1 MQLACWNFHTLEKPE
16 TKRERERERSLQ
28 DFGGFEQRGGGTK
41 GKQEGA
47 DNVSRASCALCRLFC
62 PFLILFPTRHTSAD
76 SAEKRSWRD
85 PEGIPAVESMDA
97 KDSLPDT
104 HTLSLPLSLSLS
116 LCACLF
122 LRRNR
127 AVFAFIFDYLAR
139 SPLFFVSRL
148 LFPLFLSFNLRL
160 DCRLHIVPSLPFTG
174 LFLTSVH
181 FLSHPYSF
189 SPTLRF

>member
-116 LCACLF
+116 LCAVSF
-122 LRRNR
+122 F
-127 AVFAFIFDYLAR
+127 VVIAR
-139 SPLFFVSRL
+139 SSPLSLTISRVPHSSSSLGCCSLFFS
-148 LFPLFLSFNLRL
+148 
-160 DCRLHIVPSLPFTG
+160 H
-174 LFLTSVH
+174 LT
-181 FLSHPYSF
+181 
-189 SPTLRF
+189 